1 VDYPS
6 DKGEH
11 MRMIFLKDAYAV
23 RYRNA
28 RLCGDRILPAYVRSI
43 GGSRHLSKEAAEAIE
58 PTITGNVV
66 EEQAPPIEPGTIKPP
81 FACGPRALK

>member
-1 VDYPS
+1 VRLS
-6 DKGEH
+6 GE
-11 MRMIFLKDAYAV
+11 
-23 RYRNA
+23 
-28 RLCGDRILPAYVRSI
+28 RILPVLVQSI

-66 EEQAPPIEPGTIKPP
+66 DEQAPPIKPGVTKPP